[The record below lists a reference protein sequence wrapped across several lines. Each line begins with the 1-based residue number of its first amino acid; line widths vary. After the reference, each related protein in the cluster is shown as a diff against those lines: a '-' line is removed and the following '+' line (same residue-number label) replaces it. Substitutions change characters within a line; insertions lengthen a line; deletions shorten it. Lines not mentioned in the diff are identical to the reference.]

1 MFIIILGAA
10 FERSLKLSAVS
21 RSGDDDQSVEI
32 VPSDQMDCVAN
43 LSAESDNEDESFIET
58 TTITSDYDFKYHKAS
73 GFVLNEQT
81 SDFSRKQ
88 NEIECHKLTKT
99 SGSAAASESS
109 LEAGTQKIIV
119 KTVIHSE
126 LDDSGSCDFNAH
138 MIDANFCGT
147 PDRSRT
153 PDMNRGLSV
162 MDKTN
167 SRSQSTSC
175 LLGNSKVL
183 GEP

>member
-1 MFIIILGAA
+1 MFIITLGAA

-21 RSGDDDQSVEI
+21 RSGDADQSVEI
-32 VPSDQMDCVAN
+32 VPSDQMECVAN
-43 LSAESDNEDESFIET
+43 LSADSDNEDESFIET

-88 NEIECHKLTKT
+88 NEIECHKSTKT
-99 SGSAAASESS
+99 SEPASESS

-126 LDDSGSCDFNAH
+126 LDDSGACDSNAH
-138 MIDANFCGT
+138 LMGANFCGT

-153 PDMNRGLSV
+153 PDMNPGLSV
-162 MDKTN
+162 MDKAN

-175 LLGNSKVL
+175 LLGNSNVL
-183 GEP
+183 GEL